1 MSKNVITISPEESI
15 SNAIDKMAKN
25 NISGLIVVE
34 DEKVVGVISESDVLK
49 IFKSEFPELKLS
61 SNVSLS
67 IFSLIKSGIK
77 IIREIKKIG
86 KLKVK
91 DLMSKKVFFVK
102 PEDTILEAARIMS
115 KKDVRR
121 LPVIDESGKLVGIIS
136 RTDILRALIKEW
148 SIFRNLLFRLCRIF

>member
-1 MSKNVITISPEESI
+1 MLVKDVMSKNVITISPEESI

-136 RTDILRALIKEW
+136 RTDILRALIKE
-148 SIFRNLLFRLCRIF
+148 

>member
-1 MSKNVITISPEESI
+1 MLVKDVMSKNVITISPEESI

-61 SNVSLS
+61 SNISLS

-86 KLKVK
+86 KLKVQN
-91 DLMSKKVFFVK
+91 LMSKKVSFVK
-102 PEDTILEAARIMS
+102 PEDTILEAARIIS

-136 RTDILRALIKEW
+136 RTDILRALIKE
-148 SIFRNLLFRLCRIF
+148 

>member
-1 MSKNVITISPEESI
+1 MLVKDVMSKNVITISPEESI

-61 SNVSLS
+61 SNISLS

-121 LPVIDESGKLVGIIS
+121 LPVIDENGKLVGVIS
-136 RTDILRALIKEW
+136 RTDILRALVKE
-148 SIFRNLLFRLCRIF
+148 